1 MIVIPAID
9 ISNGKCVRLTQGKK
23 EAKTEYSENPVEIGL
38 QFEEQGAEILHLID
52 LDRAIDNST
61 ENQTVI
67 EEIVKSLTIPVELG
81 GGMRTMADIE
91 WALGAGVS
99 RVILGTSVINNKPL
113 VAESIE
119 KFTPEKIVIGIDA
132 SDGYAAI
139 KGWKEITEVKA
150 VDLAK
155 EMEKAGAVRIIYTD
169 IKRDGMLTGPNTE
182 ELKIMLNAVSLKII
196 ASGGISSL
204 KDIKALLSLNEH
216 NLEGFITGKA
226 LYEGKFTVTE
236 ALKIAGN

>member
-38 QFEEQGAEILHLID
+38 RFEEQGAEILHLID

-61 ENQTVI
+61 ENRAVI
-67 EEIVKSLTIPVELG
+67 EKIVRSLSIPVELG
-81 GGMRTMADIE
+81 GGIRTMADIE

-132 SDGYAAI
+132 SGGFVAI
-139 KGWKEITEVKA
+139 KGWKEITKVKA
-150 VDLAK
+150 VDLAR

-169 IKRDGMLTGPNTE
+169 IKRDGMLTGPNTD
-182 ELKIMLNAVSLKII
+182 ELKTMLDAVNLKII

-204 KDIKALLSLNEH
+204 KDIKKLLSLNERR
-216 NLEGFITGKA
+216 LEGFITGKA

>member
-38 QFEEQGAEILHLID
+38 VFEEQGAEILHLID
-52 LDRAIDNST
+52 LDRAIDSSV

-67 EEIVKSLTIPVELG
+67 EKIVKSLNIPVELG

-91 WALGAGVS
+91 WAIGAGVA
-99 RVILGTSVINNKPL
+99 RVILGTSVISNRPL

-119 KFTPEKIVIGIDA
+119 KFTAEKIVIGIDA
-132 SDGYAAI
+132 SDGYVAI

-150 VDLAK
+150 ADLARD
-155 EMEKAGAVRIIYTD
+155 MEKAGASRIIYTD

-182 ELKIMLNAVSLKII
+182 ELKTMLDAVNLKII

-204 KDIKALLSLNEH
+204 EDIKSLLSLNEQR
-216 NLEGFITGKA
+216 LEGFITGKA
-226 LYEGKFTVTE
+226 LYEEKFTLTE
-236 ALKIAGN
+236 ALTVVGN